1 MPSLFDSAMLS
12 PFEGAILGLSGAYM
26 SSNRVLPLRLMKTNI
41 IRLAIR
47 STLHS

>member
-1 MPSLFDSAMLS
+1 MPSLF
-12 PFEGAILGLSGAYM
+12 EGAIPVLPLLGVLSAYM
-26 SSNRVLPLRLMKTNI
+26 SSNRVLPLGLINTDV

>member
-1 MPSLFDSAMLS
+1 MLGLFDGAMLGL
-12 PFEGAILGLSGAYM
+12 FEGAILGLSGAYM